1 MILGP
6 NDVYLIAA
14 IALAYSVF
22 STLVMSWLGNPKRL
36 AQLQKQSNDIQK
48 RLQEAL
54 KSKDDHKIS
63 AATKEYDQTL
73 MPLMKETLILQ
84 FKPML
89 VILPTFILLSGLV
102 RDHFKDF
109 IITLP
114 FQLPIFI
121 QNLEKFPNWRD
132 TFGVIGWFLLCIL
145 VWGLAISIIKSLWE
159 KYNQSKT
166 QPAPDSPDPSSK
178 SS

>member
-1 MILGP
+1 MILGS

-14 IALAYSVF
+14 IALAYSLF
-22 STLVMSWLGNPKRL
+22 STLVMEKIGNPKRL
-36 AQLQKQSNDIQK
+36 AQLQKQSGEIQK

-54 KSKDDHKIS
+54 KSNDDHKIS
-63 AATKEYDQTL
+63 AATKEYDTTL
-73 MPLMKETLILQ
+73 MPIMKETLILQ

-89 VILPTFILLSGLV
+89 VVLPVFILLSGQM
-102 RDHFKDF
+102 REHFVEF
-109 IITLP
+109 IVTLP

-121 QNLEKFPNWRD
+121 QHLERFPNWRD
-132 TFGVIGWFLLCIL
+132 TFGVIGWFILCIL
-145 VWGLAISIIKSLWE
+145 GWGLAISIIKSLWE

-166 QPAPDSPDPSSK
+166 PPALGPSDPSSK